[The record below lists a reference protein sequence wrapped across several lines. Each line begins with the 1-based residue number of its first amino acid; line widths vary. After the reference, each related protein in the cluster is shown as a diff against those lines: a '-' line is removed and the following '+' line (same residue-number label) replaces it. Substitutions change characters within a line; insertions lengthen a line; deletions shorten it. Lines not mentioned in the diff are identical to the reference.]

1 MKTGKVTGGCPSCV
15 AAAAAVSMLCLA
27 AAAAATRVLVPV
39 NWV

>member
-27 AAAAATRVLVPV
+27 AAAATRVLVPV